1 MPAIYRYRQV
11 SDDYATYRPLG
22 DGLIELCTL
31 PDGYTYISI
40 PDDAKLADEQP
51 KQVKL
56 EEFSLTDE
64 LKEQIKAASPLV
76 QLIYQRIEDKI
87 HEKFDEQDELF
98 FSRIGVAAALG
109 RYQITES
116 ELQEIDDYQSY
127 AEACREWGRLER
139 AKLGL

>member
-98 FSRIGVAAALG
+98 FSRIGVAVALG